1 MVSTRRIA
9 ARRLSIA
16 SAGWKSSGGA
26 WLAVVSWSWRWSDI
40 VAPRLVRGPR
50 GCRAR
55 PRRVCVR
62 GGRACW
68 FGGALG
74 LRVLDPAALAG
85 HLEDD
90 RVVNEPVDRGGGGHR
105 VFEDP
110 FPLAEHE
117 VAGDHHATALVT
129 LGEEGEQAL
138 DERVGRD
145 EQHAVPT
152 LDQLVADGAD
162 QVGLAATRQ
171 TECEQIVAALEERA
185 LAQGRQHLGDL
196 HRQARPGER
205 RERLVGRQLRL
216 PQVALDAAPA
226 ALVDLELDQ
235 VVEVAHERPALTLG
249 ELRGLLGMTRDGGE
263 LERAE
268 QDHERRER

>member
-110 FPLAEHE
+110 VPLAEHE

-129 LGEEGEQAL
+129 LGEEGEQHLHLVAVLLDVADVVADHGVEAVEDRELLLEAQVALGGEQAL

-205 RERLVGRQLRL
+205 RARLVGRQLRL
-216 PQVALDAAPA
+216 PQVALDAGAA
-226 ALVDLELDQ
+226 ALRD
-235 VVEVAHERPALTLG
+235 
-249 ELRGLLGMTRDGGE
+249 RG
-263 LERAE
+263 A
-268 QDHERRER
+268 